1 MGWEAGILR
10 AELRWHFI
18 DRPTRAGG
26 LRRRVRYGPGLD
38 GGLEARWAAGAM
50 VVGVEGGDVYCPQ
63 SSQSTKHGTNRGKIK
78 PQIFRITGFGD
89 AFDEKLRR
97 PPARKYEILCVSR
110 RRFGPGHIRAP
121 GISLSP
127 VPHGPPRRFLR

>member
-1 MGWEAGILR
+1 MRIDWYHGRCKRWSLVAMGWEAGILR

-50 VVGVEGGDVYCPQ
+50 ADTVHKAHNPPNTEQTGG
-63 SSQSTKHGTNRGKIK
+63 K
-78 PQIFRITGFGD
+78 
-89 AFDEKLRR
+89 
-97 PPARKYEILCVSR
+97 
-110 RRFGPGHIRAP
+110 
-121 GISLSP
+121 
-127 VPHGPPRRFLR
+127 